1 MPQNHCHEIKQHHK
15 FISPFEMPPA
25 AKRRMPKTAHGPIS
39 IHINTQPAQKQM
51 TLAASFSKA
60 VPYEKKSQKWK
71 EITATV
77 THYIA
82 KDMAPISVV
91 EKPGFKNLVK
101 TLDPKYELP
110 GRKFFAEKA
119 LPELYISERE
129 KLAHTLTDVTFYAS
143 TTDLWSSRTC
153 DPYLS
158 FTVHYIANWELKS
171 ACLQTSFF
179 PEDHTGEI
187 LAHGLEEVLAA
198 WNLQQARQ
206 VSITTDNGANIV
218 KACNLIGYKLKKIKK

>member
-91 EKPGFKNLVK
+91 EKPGF
-101 TLDPKYELP
+101 
-110 GRKFFAEKA
+110 
-119 LPELYISERE
+119 
-129 KLAHTLTDVTFYAS
+129 
-143 TTDLWSSRTC
+143 
-153 DPYLS
+153 
-158 FTVHYIANWELKS
+158 
-171 ACLQTSFF
+171 
-179 PEDHTGEI
+179 
-187 LAHGLEEVLAA
+187 
-198 WNLQQARQ
+198 
-206 VSITTDNGANIV
+206 
-218 KACNLIGYKLKKIKK
+218 

>member
-1 MPQNHCHEIKQHHK
+1 METEDLVSKKNSSGSVIWQWFGYRKEDVEQKTIICKQCRKTIATKASSTTNLFHHLKSHPLQNEECQKQRMAQSPSTSNQTHK
-15 FISPFEMPPA
+15 
-25 AKRRMPKTAHGPIS
+25 
-39 IHINTQPAQKQM
+39 QPAQKQM
-51 TLAASFSKA
+51 TLASSFSKA

-71 EITATV
+71 EITAAV

-101 TLDPKYELP
+101 TLDPKYQLP
-110 GRKFFAEKA
+110 SRKFFAEKA

-129 KLAHTLTDVTFYAS
+129 KLAHTLTDVTFYSS

-158 FTVHYIANWELKS
+158 FCS
-171 ACLQTSFF
+171 
-179 PEDHTGEI
+179 
-187 LAHGLEEVLAA
+187 
-198 WNLQQARQ
+198 
-206 VSITTDNGANIV
+206 
-218 KACNLIGYKLKKIKK
+218 KII